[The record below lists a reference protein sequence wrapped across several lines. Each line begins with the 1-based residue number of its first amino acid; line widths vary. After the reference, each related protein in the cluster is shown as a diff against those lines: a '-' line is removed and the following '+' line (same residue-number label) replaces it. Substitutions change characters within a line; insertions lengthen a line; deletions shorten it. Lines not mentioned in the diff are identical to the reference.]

1 MYYRDIPV
9 KAQDRGI
16 ALKDL
21 TTFGINSISTNMF
34 TLKFI
39 HSTFIRVALVASLRA
54 SIRRCRRPSRWI
66 PLHLRSADERKRLLL
81 GP

>member
-34 TLKFI
+34 TL
-39 HSTFIRVALVASLRA
+39 IRIYIYILFFSSVASLRVYV
-54 SIRRCRRPSRWI
+54 RRYRRHRRGKLPHVL
-66 PLHLRSADERKRLLL
+66 PADERKRLLL